1 VSLRGLFVTGTDT
14 GVGKTVV
21 AAALLQRLRADGAVR
36 YWKPVQTGLDEDDD
50 TETVR
55 RIAGAGRRE
64 IFAAGIRLSHP
75 LSPHQAA
82 RLENRSIVL
91 DDLITLASIQPPG
104 EFWIVEGA
112 GGVLVPLNEW
122 QVMTDLIRALG
133 MPVVI
138 AARSG
143 LGTINHTLLTLE
155 ALRSRDLVIAGV
167 VVVGA
172 PNRDNRE
179 AIAYYGGVPVIGELP
194 LLEALTPDT
203 LAGATR
209 GWSLETLTRGQRV
222 GASGPGGVEGQ

>member
-1 VSLRGLFVTGTDT
+1 MSLRGLFVTGTDT

-21 AAALLQRLRADGAVR
+21 AAALLHRLRVVGRVR

-55 RIAGAGRRE
+55 RLAAAGPRE
-64 IFAAGIRLSHP
+64 IFAAGIRLSRP

-82 RLENRSIVL
+82 RLESRSIAL
-91 DDLITLASIQPPG
+91 DDLTTLASIQPPG

-112 GGVLVPLNEW
+112 GGVLVPLNE
-122 QVMTDLIRALG
+122 QQLMTDLMRALG

-138 AARSG
+138 AARSR

-155 ALRSRDLVIAGV
+155 ALRSRDLDIAGV
-167 VVVGA
+167 VVVGE

-179 AIAYYGGVPVIGELP
+179 AIAYFGGVPVIGELP
-194 LLEALTPDT
+194 MLETLTPEA
-203 LAGATR
+203 LAGAASS
-209 GWSLETLTRGQRV
+209 WSIETLTRGQRA
-222 GASGPGGVEGQ
+222 GHSCPGGADA

>member
-1 VSLRGLFVTGTDT
+1 MSLRGLFVTGTDT

-21 AAALLQRLRADGAVR
+21 AAALLQRLRANGAVR

-55 RIAGAGRRE
+55 RIAAASSRE
-64 IFAAGIRLSHP
+64 IFAAGIRLSRP

-82 RLENRSIVL
+82 RLEHRSIVL

-122 QVMTDLIRALG
+122 QVMTDLIRALA

-155 ALRSRDLVIAGV
+155 ALRSRDLAIAGV
-167 VVVGA
+167 VVVGE
-172 PNRDNRE
+172 PNRENRE
-179 AIAYYGGVPVIGELP
+179 AIAYYGGVAVIGELP
-194 LLEALTPDT
+194 RLDPLTPDT
-203 LAGATR
+203 LARAASNWPIER
-209 GWSLETLTRGQRV
+209 LMRGQRAEHSKPEV
-222 GASGPGGVEGQ
+222 GAE